1 MQDLVKRYTV
11 PAVVT
16 VSRKTGKV
24 TGIEYALTDR
34 ENFAAFCRWL
44 LELNGMDEMAW
55 RIPKPKPKQKK
66 RQIST

>member
-1 MQDLVKRYTV
+1 MQDGAKTYTV

-24 TGIEYALTDR
+24 TGIEYAMTDR

-44 LELNGMDEMAW
+44 LELNGMEEMAW
-55 RIPKPKPKQKK
+55 RIPKPKPPGKK
-66 RQIST
+66 QIST